1 MSIVYTIL
9 VSEQVS
15 PGTRGTVSE
24 TPISNPSL
32 RTLTPHTKSTLA
44 VDITNS
50 LRYTACGTTV
60 SPIFVSQALT
70 YNTIVLVMYG
80 MESQDLVVLGK
91 LRSQPTTTITHQVRV
106 PVGFILARPD
116 NEGVYI
122 DVICAAANGSE
133 LLKYFIQYTSL
144 MGFSAIT
151 LTSLPNVL
159 AFYPKYG
166 FEFRTSCKTPPLI
179 SLPDEIKSRDKKVKP
194 FPKTWEEAID
204 DEDYATFM
212 VRLQRRGLASNQAEH
227 KDTEVNIGDLID
239 KEIGFHGFKMK
250 LCGKEHLMEFPTS
263 SEEKAADEAA
273 VRGLLRLMTAKS
285 RKSRTSRRK
294 TRKTLKKN

>member
-9 VSEQVS
+9 VSEQVTQ
-15 PGTRGTVSE
+15 GGRGYVSE

-32 RTLTPHTKSTLA
+32 RTSTPYTKSTLA
-44 VDITNS
+44 TDITNT

-60 SPIFVSQALT
+60 APIFVSQALT

-80 MESQDLVVLGK
+80 MESKDVDVLGK
-91 LRSQPTTTITHQVRV
+91 LRSQSVTIITHQVRV

-116 NEGVYI
+116 DEGIYL

-133 LLKYFIQYTSL
+133 LLKYFIQYASL

-166 FEFRTSCKTPPLI
+166 FEFRTSCKTPPLLT
-179 SLPDEIKSRDKKVKP
+179 LPDEIKGRDKKVKP
-194 FPKTWEEAID
+194 FPKTWEEAVD
-204 DEDYATFM
+204 DEDYANFM

-227 KDTEVNIGDLID
+227 KETEVNIGDLID
-239 KEIGFHGFKMK
+239 KEIGFQGFKMK
-250 LCGKEHLMEFPTS
+250 LCGKEHHKESPPPPP
-263 SEEKAADEAA
+263 EEQAADEAA
-273 VRGLLRLMTAKS
+273 VRGLLRLMMAKS
-285 RKSRTSRRK
+285 RKNNKSRRK
-294 TRKTLKKN
+294 TRKN

>member
-15 PGTRGTVSE
+15 SGARGFVSE

-32 RTLTPHTKSTLA
+32 RTSTPYTKSTLA
-44 VDITNS
+44 VDITNT
-50 LRYTACGTTV
+50 LRYTACGKTV
-60 SPIFVSQALT
+60 APIFVSQALT

-80 MESQDLVVLGK
+80 MESQDVNVLGK
-91 LRSQPTTTITHQVRV
+91 LRSQPTTSITQQVRV

-116 NEGVYI
+116 DEGVYL

-133 LLKYFIQYTSL
+133 LLKYFIQYASL

-166 FEFRTSCKTPPLI
+166 FEFRTSCASPPLI
-179 SLPDEIKSRDKKVKP
+179 TLPDEIKGRDKKVKP
-194 FPKTWEEAID
+194 FPKTWEEAVD
-204 DEDYATFM
+204 DEDYANFM

-227 KDTEVNIGDLID
+227 KDTEVHLEDIID

-250 LCGKEHLMEFPTS
+250 LCGKEHHMELPIS
-263 SEEKAADEAA
+263 SEEKAADDAA
-273 VRGLLRLMTAKS
+273 VRGLLRLMSAKS
-285 RKSRTSRRK
+285 RKSRKSKRK
-294 TRKTLKKN
+294 TRKFRQTK

>member
-9 VSEQVS
+9 VSEQVT
-15 PGTRGTVSE
+15 PGGRGYVSE

-32 RTLTPHTKSTLA
+32 RTSTPYTKSTLA
-44 VDITNS
+44 TDITNT
-50 LRYTACGTTV
+50 LRYTACGATV
-60 SPIFVSQALT
+60 APIFVSQALT

-80 MESQDLVVLGK
+80 MESKDVDVLGK
-91 LRSQPTTTITHQVRV
+91 LRSQSVTTITHQVRV

-116 NEGVYI
+116 DEGIYL

-133 LLKYFIQYTSL
+133 LLKYFIQYASL

-166 FEFRTSCKTPPLI
+166 FEFRTSCKTPPLLT
-179 SLPDEIKSRDKKVKP
+179 LPDEIKGRDKKVKP
-194 FPKTWEEAID
+194 FPKTWEEAVD
-204 DEDYATFM
+204 DEDYANFM

-227 KDTEVNIGDLID
+227 KETEVNIGDLID

-250 LCGKEHLMEFPTS
+250 LCGKEHHMESPPPPP
-263 SEEKAADEAA
+263 EEQAADEAA
-273 VRGLLRLMTAKS
+273 VRGLLRLMKAKS
-285 RKSRTSRRK
+285 RKNSKSRRK
-294 TRKTLKKN
+294 TRKN

>member
-9 VSEQVS
+9 VSEQVT
-15 PGTRGTVSE
+15 PGGRGYVSE

-32 RTLTPHTKSTLA
+32 RTSTPYTKSTLA
-44 VDITNS
+44 TDITNT
-50 LRYTACGTTV
+50 LRYTACGATV
-60 SPIFVSQALT
+60 APIFVSQALT

-80 MESQDLVVLGK
+80 MESKDVDVLGK
-91 LRSQPTTTITHQVRV
+91 LRSQSVTTITHQVRV

-116 NEGVYI
+116 DEGIYL

-133 LLKYFIQYTSL
+133 LLKYFIHYASL

-166 FEFRTSCKTPPLI
+166 FEFRTSCKTPPLLT
-179 SLPDEIKSRDKKVKP
+179 LPDEIKGRDKKVKP
-194 FPKTWEEAID
+194 FPKTWEEAVD
-204 DEDYATFM
+204 DEDYANFM

-227 KDTEVNIGDLID
+227 KETEVNIGDLID

-250 LCGKEHLMEFPTS
+250 LCGKEHHMESPPPPP
-263 SEEKAADEAA
+263 EEQAADEAA
-273 VRGLLRLMTAKS
+273 VRGLLRLMKAKS
-285 RKSRTSRRK
+285 RKNSKSRRK
-294 TRKTLKKN
+294 TRKN

>member
-15 PGTRGTVSE
+15 PGARGIVSE

-32 RTLTPHTKSTLA
+32 RTSTPYTKSTLA
-44 VDITNS
+44 ADITNT
-50 LRYTACGTTV
+50 LRYTACGKTV
-60 SPIFVSQALT
+60 APIFVSQALT
-70 YNTIVLVMYG
+70 YNTIVMVMYG
-80 MESQDLVVLGK
+80 MESQDVNVLGK
-91 LRSQPTTTITHQVRV
+91 LRSQPATTITQQVRV

-116 NEGVYI
+116 DEGIYLDI
-122 DVICAAANGSE
+122 ICAAANGSE
-133 LLKYFIQYTSL
+133 LLKYFIQYASL

-166 FEFRTSCKTPPLI
+166 FEFRTSCTSPPLI
-179 SLPDEIKSRDKKVKP
+179 TLPDEIKGRDKKVKP
-194 FPKTWEEAID
+194 FPKTWEEAVD
-204 DEDYATFM
+204 DEDYANFM
-212 VRLQRRGLASNQAEH
+212 VRLQRRGLASNQADH
-227 KDTEVNIGDLID
+227 KDTEVNLEDIID

-250 LCGKEHLMEFPTS
+250 LCGKEHHMESPTS

-273 VRGLLRLMTAKS
+273 VRGLLRLMSAKS
-285 RKSRTSRRK
+285 RKSRLSRRK
-294 TRKTLKKN
+294 TRKSRQTK